1 MRQGTT
7 PAWAAQRHALA
18 YNLDS
23 FLRTLATPDPIKD
36 WSLMSL
42 KEQLIKIIAKLVRP
56 RPFCHLPGVR
66 DGRLGPVEFEEARMG
81 RFLSTAFVVGVTA
94 CLLWALPAAAQR
106 RGDRE
111 VRNPPT
117 ANQLVDQ
124 ADSRIA
130 ALKADLHLTP
140 DQDKNWGGFQS
151 ALHDIAVKRADEWIN
166 LRKQRTVASGETPE
180 TPAATNAEP
189 SNPPSGNAVT
199 PIAPTE
205 IQALRDEAD
214 RLNRRAED
222 LKKIADA
229 AQPLYASLDD
239 PQRRQLM
246 TFIRSNEARAQSIR
260 DSDYRGGR

>member
-1 MRQGTT
+1 MVAQEPETT
-7 PAWAAQRHALA
+7 VDENR
-18 YNLDS
+18 
-23 FLRTLATPDPIKD
+23 
-36 WSLMSL
+36 
-42 KEQLIKIIAKLVRP
+42 AKLVRP
-56 RPFCHLPGVR
+56 RPFFQLPGVR
-66 DGRLGPVEFEEARMG
+66 GARLGPVEFEEANMG
-81 RFLSTAFVVGVTA
+81 RFLSRAFVVGVTA

-124 ADSRIA
+124 ADSRVA
-130 ALKADLHLTP
+130 ALKADLHLTT

-166 LRKQRTVASGETPE
+166 LHKQRTVTSGETPE
-180 TPAATNAEP
+180 TPAATNAGP
-189 SNPPSGNAVT
+189 SNPPNGTTSGNAVT
-199 PIAPTE
+199 PNAPTE

-229 AQPLYASLDD
+229 AQPLFASLDD

-246 TFIRSNEARAQSIR
+246 TFIRSNEAGAQSIDR
-260 DSDYRGGR
+260 DSPRRTNGHAAYDPRIRV

>member
-1 MRQGTT
+1 
-7 PAWAAQRHALA
+7 
-18 YNLDS
+18 
-23 FLRTLATPDPIKD
+23 
-36 WSLMSL
+36 
-42 KEQLIKIIAKLVRP
+42 
-56 RPFCHLPGVR
+56 
-66 DGRLGPVEFEEARMG
+66 MG

-189 SNPPSGNAVT
+189 SNPPANGTSNTNANAGAQNPPNAATSGNAVT
-199 PIAPTE
+199 PNAPTE